1 MEKIIMAVYARKE
14 TLPRASVVGLRAE
27 NSILDCSTALRQI
40 STPLMVVT
48 RGSKICRPGSVRPVW
63 KKERFSTKFGLLV
76 KWRFFNNHYVSP
88 NFAWRW
94 VGLNT

>member
-48 RGSKICRPGSVRPVW
+48 RGSKISRPGSVRPVW

-76 KWRFFNNHYVSP
+76 KWR
-88 NFAWRW
+88 
-94 VGLNT
+94 VGVEKVTELVLARATTARL